1 MTARICV
8 ALTIGLACS
17 RAADIRTIAGTGKP
31 GHSGDG
37 GPAAA
42 AELNNPYG
50 MTLGPDGALYIC
62 EVDSNVVRR
71 MDLKTGRLSTVAG
84 NGQKGYS
91 GDGGPAIEASLNQP
105 YEILFDPAGNMY
117 FAEMPNH
124 VVRRVDGKTG
134 IISTLAGTGMPGFSG
149 DGGPAAQAQ
158 LRQPH
163 SIALDPRGEAL
174 YIADIG
180 NRRIRRVDLKTGLIA
195 TFAGTGESKPTPD
208 GAPLD
213 GTPLNG
219 PRAMAFDARGDMYLV
234 LREGNAVYRI
244 DMRGRT
250 IHHIAGTGAN
260 GYTGDGGPAVEAK
273 LSGPKGIAIAPD
285 GGVYIADTESH
296 TIRRIDP
303 NSRIIETMVGDGTR
317 GDGPDGAARFCRLAR
332 PHGILIDRAGVIYV
346 ADSENHRIRV
356 LKVEQR
362 VASPAGGL
370 HPTCCVAL
378 RRQVS
383 RRSDFEYFPAWAS
396 DCSECATG
404 EDYAKRSLDWAGG
417 GAGGADPGQRRGQAA
432 AHAADPARAR
442 PVHQVRQRR
451 GLRHLSP
458 DGRRGNRDRPG
469 PDHDGIAGYTACHR
483 LDDAYDHDELR
494 AVLQDRGRHVPGN
507 AQVQDGGGHRSL
519 GSEPDASG
527 AAARAEQADRFGR
540 AGLGLE
546 ASAGVGGV
554 YAARAGGPDRIPALG
569 GDGVAEGS
577 QSERGG

>member
-1 MTARICV
+1 MARICV
-8 ALTIGLACS
+8 ALTIALACAQ
-17 RAADIRTIAGTGKP
+17 AADIRTIAGTGKP

-42 AELNNPYG
+42 EELNNPYG

-84 NGQKGYS
+84 NGQKGYA
-91 GDGGPAIEASLNQP
+91 GDGGPALQASLNQP

-180 NRRIRRVDLKTGLIA
+180 NRRIRRVDLKTGVIG
-195 TFAGTGESKPTPD
+195 TFAGTGESKPTLD

-219 PRAMAFDARGDMYLV
+219 PRAMAFDAPGDMYLV

-285 GGVYIADTESH
+285 GGVYVADTESH

-303 NSRIIETMVGDGTR
+303 NSGIIETMVGDGTR
-317 GDGPDGAARFCRLAR
+317 GDGPDGAARSCRLAR

-356 LKVEQR
+356 LK
-362 VASPAGGL
+362 
-370 HPTCCVAL
+370 
-378 RRQVS
+378 
-383 RRSDFEYFPAWAS
+383 
-396 DCSECATG
+396 
-404 EDYAKRSLDWAGG
+404 
-417 GAGGADPGQRRGQAA
+417 
-432 AHAADPARAR
+432 
-442 PVHQVRQRR
+442 
-451 GLRHLSP
+451 
-458 DGRRGNRDRPG
+458 
-469 PDHDGIAGYTACHR
+469 
-483 LDDAYDHDELR
+483 
-494 AVLQDRGRHVPGN
+494 
-507 AQVQDGGGHRSL
+507 
-519 GSEPDASG
+519 
-527 AAARAEQADRFGR
+527 
-540 AGLGLE
+540 
-546 ASAGVGGV
+546 
-554 YAARAGGPDRIPALG
+554 
-569 GDGVAEGS
+569 
-577 QSERGG
+577 